1 MDGDT
6 VTVGTIVEENGKYG
20 FSDGVL
26 KNSEYLA
33 TDNLWAVYSRTWVG
47 SNSGY
52 LLETTSGDHLAE
64 KLYEYNADTSV
75 EHQNTKIRYSHDL
88 LFTTADF
95 SGGTALLLGEMDAV
109 VGVTSFPYDISG
121 VINNLNLDPLH
132 EVSSWTAWYNIQST
146 NDRDNYYYRYHPDYP
161 DSNCKPSN
169 YTSQTSSKI
178 SDNVVKDLYGIE
190 GTEADIINN
199 GKTIIE
205 LHTGY
210 KTFELPVYDA
220 MGKNTN
226 KKVSVTQTNT
236 DTALKDLNGTA
247 LTGKY
252 KLIYKK
258 DSENTYTSTFQIT
271 DKDGLWT
278 AIGYVADEYNEFDA
292 SKAILIRD
300 VTYSVSEASYVGSQ
314 GKGLF
319 ISLDLLNGET
329 SDAKK
334 YFDSHSAT
342 GDNIW
347 QVVAERVDNNY
358 IVFTNDV
365 KTTITNVLNTIDTD
379 SIILSNMANIAVTSE
394 KPTVGTKFPEEE
406 MIGYLFDYSVN
417 TYPISTDGLD
427 DFLTEKKNPNAGYKY
442 DAENWS
448 LWGFT
453 AESGALIKCSVPI
466 SDKSKI
472 GIDEYNNMSYRYA
485 DELLVYFPQV
495 ELTASVTVPAPTVGA
510 APAAKDD
517 LIVNDDC
524 TVTAVKW
531 FDGNT
536 ELTNGDKFKSGKQYT
551 IKVTLKA
558 TDGLQLV
565 ATTPTKIAATN
576 STEDPTPVTPDFN
589 AADSTLT
596 ITHTFDALPLT
607 AIPAVVISV
616 TAPEIDKTPD
626 TAATIENGAYYTA
639 SAVTWSPA
647 DEKFKAE
654 TAYTASVKLT
664 PAFGYKF
671 TANTTAKINGVN
683 AQITPNNDGSITV
696 SRTFDEIQLTAIPTA
711 EISVTAPKLGKTPN
725 TTATLETGANYSA
738 SAVTWSPADA
748 QFIVGKAYKAS
759 VKLTPN
765 SGYIFAANTT
775 ATINGK
781 TAQTTLN
788 NDGTL
793 TVSYTFGKLSSG
805 TPVPGI
811 KPGKPVIE
819 KNPAKTEKSKGW
831 SNIISEINAAAVG
844 STIKIT
850 LNDETIMPED
860 ALKAAIDRKVKL
872 VLDADYGRTW
882 TINGTKASS
891 GKNIDLSVSSLN
903 VNIPA
908 EADNGILCTDSKQLK
923 LNARA
928 LNFTAQLTASI
939 GENSIGQ
946 NAAVY
951 LYNEETGKLMFRS
964 ITVVD
969 KNGNITFDV
978 EVGGKYFIA
987 LGNEVKA
994 PTTLCGDVNGD
1005 GVVNALD
1012 ASAILKNVVDNTP
1025 TDKQSGDVN
1034 SDGVENALDAA
1045 LILKYVVGD
1054 IKTLS
1059 ISEA

>member
-1 MDGDT
+1 MFKKRLKGMLAMVLAGSIALTALPLTASATISGDITIYSGDLDGDT

-52 LLETTSGDHLAE
+52 LLETTSGDQLAE

-169 YTSQTSSKI
+169 YASQTSSKI

-365 KTTITNVLNTIDTD
+365 KTTTTNVLNTIDTD

-453 AESGALIKCSVPI
+453 AESGALIKCSVPV

-616 TAPEIDKTPD
+616 TAP
-626 TAATIENGAYYTA
+626 
-639 SAVTWSPA
+639 
-647 DEKFKAE
+647 
-654 TAYTASVKLT
+654 
-664 PAFGYKF
+664 
-671 TANTTAKINGVN
+671 
-683 AQITPNNDGSITV
+683 
-696 SRTFDEIQLTAIPTA
+696 
-711 EISVTAPKLGKTPN
+711 KLGKTPN

-738 SAVTWSPADA
+738 SAVTWSPADEK
-748 QFIVGKAYKAS
+748 FKAETAYTAS

-860 ALKAAIDRKVKL
+860 ALKAAIDRKIKL

-882 TINGTKASS
+882 TIDGTKASS